1 MVLCL
6 LNARR
11 SIIREKLRIA
21 RGVAADLRQEFRSKL
36 VAVGITGSVARGTA
50 AKYSDIDMQV
60 ILKGPVQNPY
70 RGLIVENAYCSL
82 NFATRS
88 DAIREFTRPRP
99 GLSEVLGGFTKVRPL
114 YDPKKLF
121 KIFEAKARHLPAKV
135 FRKSAELAL
144 LQSYEDFCR
153 VKNAYLSGDEIVLR
167 DNVRLVTH
175 SAVWVV
181 ASLNQASFVSD
192 REIFKAYRRYQKLP
206 RDFNRIREL
215 RYGNLKRQTLFKTLV
230 SFYLD
235 LVEFSGREGI
245 RIPVGRRALQE
256 VSRA

>member
-1 MVLCL
+1 M
-6 LNARR
+6 NAIR
-11 SIIREKLRIA
+11 SFVREKLRIA
-21 RGVAADLRQEFRSKL
+21 RGIAADLRREFGSKL

-70 RGLIVENAYCSL
+70 RGLIVENTYCSL

-88 DAIREFTRPRP
+88 DAIREFSRPRP
-99 GLSEVLGGFTKVRPL
+99 GLPEVLGGFTKVRPL
-114 YDPKKLF
+114 YDPKALF
-121 KIFEAKARHLPAKV
+121 KIFEAKARHLPREV

-144 LQSYEDFCR
+144 LHSYEDFCR
-153 VKNAYLSGDEIVLR
+153 VKNAYLSGDDIVLR
-167 DNVRLVTH
+167 DNVHLITH

-181 ASLNQASFVSD
+181 ASLNHASFVSD
-192 REIFKAYRRYQKLP
+192 REIFKAFRRYRKLP
-206 RDFNRIREL
+206 REFDRIREL
-215 RYGNLKRQTLFKTLV
+215 RYGNLNRQELFKTLM

-235 LVEFSGREGI
+235 LVDFSEKEGI
-245 RIPVGRRALQE
+245 RIPVDRRTLQE